1 MTLDLESM
9 QNFLDTI
16 GMGAVEEAVYRRLMA
31 SASCSGT
38 EVARDLGVPIRETRA
53 VLRWLESK
61 GLVVRTAGTRDRY
74 AAAPPD
80 TALGPVIAGQEE
92 QLRLARDVL
101 ATLTSDYQ
109 AARAQLAAQLVEV
122 VTGEVAIGQRFQQ
135 LQSEASSELL
145 FLVKPPFVVDNGDN
159 EAELE
164 LLARG
169 VVVRSIYDSEVLD
182 RPGGMA
188 GVRRYVDAGEQA
200 RVVPRLPAKLCVVDR
215 SVALLPLVVDGGR
228 QAGALAVRA
237 SELLDTLLA
246 LFSTLWGMGAPLPA
260 ATPSDGAGSP
270 AVTRDER
277 EILALM
283 YAGLTDY
290 GIARQLDASQRTV
303 QRHVRA
309 LMDRFDASS
318 RFQLG
323 AIARERG
330 LIVG

>member
-16 GMGAVEEAVYRRLMA
+16 GVGVVEEAVYRRLMA

-38 EVARDLGVPIRETRA
+38 EVARDVGLPIGQARG
-53 VLRWLESK
+53 VLRWLERK

-92 QLRLARDVL
+92 QLRLAREVL
-101 ATLTSDYQ
+101 SALTSDYQ

-122 VTGEVAIGQRFQQ
+122 VTSEVAIAQRFRQ

-164 LLARG
+164 LLSRG
-169 VVVRSIYDSEVLD
+169 IVVRSIYDSEVLD
-182 RPGGMA
+182 TPGGVA

-200 RVVPRLPAKLCVVDR
+200 RVIPRLPAKLCVVDR
-215 SVALLPLVVDGGR
+215 SVALLPLVVDSGR
-228 QAGALAVRA
+228 QAGALVVRA
-237 SELLDTLLA
+237 SELLDSLLA
-246 LFSTLWGMGAPLPA
+246 LFSTLWAMGAPLPA
-260 ATPSDGAGSP
+260 ATAGDGAGSP
-270 AVTRDER
+270 AVTRE
-277 EILALM
+277 EAEMLALM

-290 GIARQLDASQRTV
+290 GIARQLGASQRTV

-309 LMDRFDASS
+309 LMDRFGASS

-323 AIARERG
+323 AIARDRG
-330 LIVG
+330 LLAG